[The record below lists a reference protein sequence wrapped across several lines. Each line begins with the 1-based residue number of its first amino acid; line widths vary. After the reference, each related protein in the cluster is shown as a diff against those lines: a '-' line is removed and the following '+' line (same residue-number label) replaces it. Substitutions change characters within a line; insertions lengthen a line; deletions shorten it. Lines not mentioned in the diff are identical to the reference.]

1 MIGSRIARAR
11 EGCYPDLMTDK
22 LTPAKELAAKRK
34 PRFTSESTA
43 YAKAREA
50 LLVEELEV
58 RRHIDRLARQNRE
71 LPEGPEMPASWKF
84 VGMNGG
90 EVGLAG
96 MFGAHDTLVVYHWMF
111 GPDRNRPCPMC
122 TNLIGPLA
130 ANAADIRQRVALAIV
145 ARSKVERMIAFGIE
159 RGWRDLP
166 YYQAVGDDFSSAIG
180 GLTDDGSEIP
190 ALMVFRKVGDVVRLH
205 WMGETTLEMADPGQ
219 DPRGAVELAPLWTI
233 LDLTPAGRD
242 PKWYPKL
249 SYGP

>member
-1 MIGSRIARAR
+1 
-11 EGCYPDLMTDK
+11 MTK
-22 LTPAKELAAKRK
+22 PLAPAKELAAKRK
-34 PRFTSESTA
+34 PRFTGETAA

-50 LLVEELEV
+50 LLAEELEV
-58 RRHIDRLARQNRE
+58 RRHLDRLARQNRE

-84 VGMNGG
+84 LGENGG
-90 EVGLAG
+90 EMGLAG
-96 MFGAHDTLVVYHWMF
+96 MFGKHDTLVVYHWMF

-122 TNLIGPLA
+122 TNLLGPLA
-130 ANAADIRQRVALAIV
+130 ANAADLRQRVALAVV
-145 ARSKVERMIAFGIE
+145 ARSKVERMVAFGLE

-166 YYQAVGDDFSSAIG
+166 YYQAVGDDFSRAIG

-190 ALMVFRKVGDVVRLH
+190 ALLVFRKQGEKVRLH

-219 DPRGAVELAPLWTI
+219 DPRGAVDIAPLWNI

-249 SYGP
+249 SYSP